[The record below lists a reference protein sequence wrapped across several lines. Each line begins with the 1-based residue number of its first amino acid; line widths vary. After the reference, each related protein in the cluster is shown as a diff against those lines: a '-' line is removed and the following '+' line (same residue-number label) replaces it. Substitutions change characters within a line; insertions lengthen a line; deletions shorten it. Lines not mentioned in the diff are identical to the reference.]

1 MDCYVSFT
9 IDNADALAARSR
21 TNDDVAAVRNFCNL
35 IETGNAIW
43 TSFALKSGGSV
54 VDATGDTGTIEI
66 DASFLSEVPEIAEQ
80 YSKCV
85 GYTASVGVGLKLS
98 DSSRALDV
106 AKKRGGNV
114 ILLWDSSMASELE
127 EEEKSE
133 EKDILA
139 KGDKTQ
145 HDVGK
150 AKGAHAGFAVNH
162 KPGSKAALAASPD
175 AAAVKN
181 TIKEANKESG
191 GPIVA
196 PDTSEGVAGSLH
208 NDFEAMLHQAAGDQE
223 KEDGNK
229 EVAGDVDGENVKQ
242 KLVQILAQVKQQLPV
257 LSQLQQTSP
266 DAFMSIMNLVQGVI
280 LLGRKLNGPD
290 QEQNRPIDGE
300 EPANVQKSED
310 LEKAISEIP
319 AGQRTQ
325 ASTSTLGN
333 AGHDYSHLLPEQH
346 KVAGMKLYVTHDDLG
361 GQKMANAVLYAPHP
375 QKPGKLAPIGHVEG
389 YINHKRDKTPRSIEP
404 HSELDKEF
412 RGKGLGMAMYEGLL
426 SHAKHK
432 LGINRVEGGSHSA
445 DANAIHTKL
454 AAKHGVAYKPK
465 LRPAAAMSADKYPY
479 AKYSYTIKEEM
490 SPNLSLNEDELIGP
504 DKGLELMC
512 DCEHHDLTKDELEK
526 GGLGSSGGSEAGR
539 VHENLP
545 VGTVKDG
552 KLKIKHG
559 DGGVSWNHV
568 GGGLISAQDAG
579 GVGGGGAN
587 THGVSSKVPN
597 GK

>member
-1 MDCYVSFT
+1 MDCYVSFS

-66 DASFLSEVPEIAEQ
+66 EAAFLSEVPETAEQ

-85 GYTASVGVGLKLS
+85 GQTASVGVGLKLS

-114 ILLWDSSMASELE
+114 ILLWDPSMTSELE
-127 EEEKSE
+127 EDDENQK

-139 KGDKTQ
+139 KGDETQ
-145 HDVGK
+145 HNTGK
-150 AKGAHAGFAVNH
+150 VRGAHAGFAVNH
-162 KPGSKAALAASPD
+162 RPGSKAALAASPD

-181 TIKEANKESG
+181 TIKQANKESG

-196 PDTSEGVAGSLH
+196 PDTSEGVAGALH
-208 NDFEAMLHQAAGDQE
+208 NSFEQMLHQAAGDQE

-242 KLVQILAQVKQQLPV
+242 KLVQILASVKQQLPV

-266 DAFMSIMNLVQGVI
+266 DAFASIINLVNGVI

-310 LEKAISEIP
+310 LEKGISDLP
-319 AGQRTQ
+319 AGPRIE
-325 ASTSTLGN
+325 ADVGVGH
-333 AGHDYSHLLPEQH
+333 APHDYSHLLPEQH
-346 KVAGMKLYVTHDDLG
+346 KTAGMKLYVTHDDLG
-361 GQKMANAVLYAPHP
+361 GQKMASAVLYAPHP

-454 AAKHGVAYKPK
+454 AAKHGIAYKPK

-504 DKGLELMC
+504 SKGLELMC

-545 VGTVKDG
+545 VGTVKDN
-552 KLKIKHG
+552 KMKVKHT
-559 DGGVSWNHV
+559 DGGVSWNHLSSGMV
-568 GGGLISAQDAG
+568 GGQDRG
-579 GVGGGGAN
+579 SEPFGADS
-587 THGVSSKVPN
+587 HPVSSRVPN